1 MSGPWD
7 LSRIRQPAGVAAGE
21 GYSLALKSDGTAW
34 AWGNYG
40 FGQPGDDASAKLAN
54 GLMQAGR
61 QGPMLAKLQVNALAA
76 LSDCAQTIF
85 IYDKWLLTAGIARA
99 LPLTQHRDSGV
110 L

>member
-1 MSGPWD
+1 
-7 LSRIRQPAGVAAGE
+7 
-21 GYSLALKSDGTAW
+21 
-34 AWGNYG
+34 
-40 FGQPGDDASAKLAN
+40 
-54 GLMQAGR
+54 
-61 QGPMLAKLQVNALAA
+61 MLAKLQVNALAA